1 MKLSVERQPASL
13 VMLDITADE
22 DEFSQAMD
30 RAFRKTAREIQIP
43 GFRKGKAPR
52 GLIERTY
59 GREVFLRD
67 AADDVMDRLYREA
80 LEQEKLVPVG
90 EPDVEIVEL
99 EPVSFKVTFPVF
111 PTIEPGDYTSVRVE
125 SEDAT
130 VTDDDV
136 NEVLEQLRRTQAP
149 WVDPS
154 QPRKAREGDQV
165 NIDYDV
171 KQGDDNFQEP
181 VKDAQFILGETN
193 LLVQLRERIEEM
205 EIGQT
210 ETFELAFDEEDTA
223 ADPSIRGKALTYT
236 VTLNSVQERQLPE
249 LDDEFAK
256 AAGDAASLD
265 DLRQQVRDDV
275 HQGKTSELR
284 TTVVNKIISAMG
296 EGAELDP
303 PSVMVDEEVEH
314 QINHLKQNLA
324 QSGTPYEAYLRAQ
337 DKTEDDLRD
346 DLRPNAE
353 RRLRNSLLM
362 QEIAKRDKVE
372 VTDEDIDAEID
383 RMLGPAPDAES
394 DDEGDEQ
401 QNRMREIYRSAYF
414 RNMMKTDLLDRKL
427 TDHLIEIAT
436 EGRGAVLNGWEPKE
450 APEET
455 VAEDSAAI
463 AAAAH
468 ADEDAPSDEAST
480 STTDVGNDASAGNAG
495 SDEST
500 SSVVTAETADQD
512 SSEDTMGG
520 VVTIDT
526 GSVDDAAAEFPTLEG
541 ERGDGWVKGDGENK
555 VPDGYPIK
563 GNANSMIYHPQESRF
578 YDNTVAEY
586 YFATPEV
593 AETFGFRA
601 PKGVKKAD
609 SGA

>member
-1 MKLSVERQPASL
+1 
-13 VMLDITADE
+13 MLDITADE

-111 PTIEPGDYTSVRVE
+111 PTIEPGDYTSVRVD

-346 DLRPNAE
+346 DLRPDAE
-353 RRLRNSLLM
+353 RRLHNSLLM

-383 RMLGPAPDAES
+383 RMLGPAPDPES

-463 AAAAH
+463 AAATH

-512 SSEDTMGG
+512 SGEDTMGG

-541 ERGDGWVKGDGENK
+541 ERGDGWVKGDGDNN

>member
-1 MKLSVERQPASL
+1 
-13 VMLDITADE
+13 MLDITADD

-99 EPVSFKVTFPVF
+99 EPVNFKVTFPVF
-111 PTIEPGDYTSVRVE
+111 PSIELGDYTSVRVDP
-125 SEDAT
+125 EDAA

-136 NEVLEQLRRTQAP
+136 NEVIEQLRRTQAP
-149 WVDPS
+149 WVDLS
-154 QPRKAREGDQV
+154 EPRKAKEGDRV

-236 VTLNSVQERQLPE
+236 VTLNSVQERKLPE

-256 AAGDAASLD
+256 AAADAASLD

-284 TTVVNKIISAMG
+284 TAVVNKIISTMG

-303 PSVMVDEEVEH
+303 PSVMVDEQVEH
-314 QINHLKQNLA
+314 QVNHLKQNLA

-337 DKTEDDLRD
+337 DKTEDDLRGD
-346 DLRPNAE
+346 VRPEAE

-383 RMLGPAPDAES
+383 RMLGPVPDADG
-394 DDEGDEQ
+394 DDEANEQ
-401 QNRMREIYRSAYF
+401 QNRMREIYRSDYF
-414 RNMMKTDLLDRKL
+414 RNMMKADLMDRKL

-450 APEET
+450 SPEET
-455 VAEDSAAI
+455 VTEDSAAI
-463 AAAAH
+463 AAATA
-468 ADEDAPSDEAST
+468 ADEDAPLDEGTT
-480 STTDVGNDASAGNAG
+480 STT
-495 SDEST
+495 E
-500 SSVVTAETADQD
+500 
-512 SSEDTMGG
+512 
-520 VVTIDT
+520 T
-526 GSVDDAAAEFPTLEG
+526 GSVEDAAAEFPPLEG
-541 ERGDGWVKGDGENK
+541 ESGEGWVKGDGENN
-555 VPDGYPIK
+555 VPDGFPIK
-563 GNANSMIYHPQESRF
+563 GNADSMIYHPEESRF
-578 YDNTVAEY
+578 YDNTVAEF

-593 AETFGFRA
+593 AESFGFRA
-601 PKGVKKAD
+601 PKGIKKAGFKVGD
-609 SGA
+609 ALKDAADNA

>member
-1 MKLSVERQPASL
+1 
-13 VMLDITADE
+13 MLDITADE

-111 PTIEPGDYTSVRVE
+111 PTIEPGDYTSVRVD

-193 LLVQLRERIEEM
+193 LLFQLRERIEEM

-296 EGAELDP
+296 EGAEIDP

-346 DLRPNAE
+346 DLRPDAE

-463 AAAAH
+463 AAATH

-512 SSEDTMGG
+512 SGEDTMGG

>member
-1 MKLSVERQPASL
+1 
-13 VMLDITADE
+13 MLDITADE

-111 PTIEPGDYTSVRVE
+111 PTIEPGDYTSVRVD

-296 EGAELDP
+296 EGAEIDP

-346 DLRPNAE
+346 DLRPDAE

>member
-1 MKLSVERQPASL
+1 
-13 VMLDITADE
+13 MLDITADE

>member
-1 MKLSVERQPASL
+1 
-13 VMLDITADE
+13 MLDITADE

-111 PTIEPGDYTSVRVE
+111 PTIEPGDYTSVRVD

-193 LLVQLRERIEEM
+193 LLFQLRERIEEM

-296 EGAELDP
+296 EGAEIDP

-346 DLRPNAE
+346 DLRPDAE

-512 SSEDTMGG
+512 SGEDTMGG

>member
-1 MKLSVERQPASL
+1 
-13 VMLDITADE
+13 MLDITADE

-111 PTIEPGDYTSVRVE
+111 PTIEPGDYTSVRVD

-193 LLVQLRERIEEM
+193 LLFQLRERIEEM

-296 EGAELDP
+296 EGAEIDP

-346 DLRPNAE
+346 DLRPDAE

-512 SSEDTMGG
+512 SGEDTMGG

-541 ERGDGWVKGDGENK
+541 ERGDGWVKGDGDNN

>member
-1 MKLSVERQPASL
+1 
-13 VMLDITADE
+13 MLDITADE

-111 PTIEPGDYTSVRVE
+111 PTIEPGDYTSVRVD

-171 KQGDDNFQEP
+171 KQGGDNFQEP

-346 DLRPNAE
+346 DLRPDAE

-512 SSEDTMGG
+512 SGEDTMGG